1 MHTIKNYIML
11 AGLVALS
18 TSAVAQEEE
27 GPSMYTYATYFYCDV
42 TGQERADE
50 IVKSTNAPVYDQM
63 VKEGKMSAWGWL
75 AHHTGG
81 KWRRIQYHQA
91 PSVEAL
97 LDAQEEMG
105 KRLDAATDGA
115 PDNEFGKI
123 CNAHD
128 DYIWAVEAGSASK
141 ARGEAGFSVYY
152 QCDESQEERADE
164 IFKKDFAPLF
174 DKYVAAGKFTSWGW
188 QSHWVGGKYR
198 RLQTMTA
205 TSHKALLKARG
216 ELLDEMYADDNK
228 AGEEFTK
235 ICGSH
240 TDYMW
245 DIQLE
250 TP

>member
-1 MHTIKNYIML
+1 MHKIRNYIML

-18 TSAVAQEEE
+18 TSAVAQEDE
-27 GPSMYTYATYFYCDV
+27 GPSKFTYATYFYCDV

-50 IVKSTNAPVYDQM
+50 IVKSAEAPVYDGL
-63 VKEGKMSAWGWL
+63 VKEGKISAWGWL

-81 KWRRIQYHQA
+81 KWRRLQYHQA
-91 PSVEAL
+91 PTIEAL

-105 KRLDAATDGA
+105 KRLDASMDDALST
-115 PDNEFGKI
+115 ELGKI
-123 CNAHD
+123 CNAHE
-128 DYIWAVEAGSASK
+128 DYIWGVEAGSAGDT
-141 ARGEAGFSVYY
+141 RGKAGFSVYY
-152 QCDESQEERADE
+152 VCNESKEERADE
-164 IFKKDFAPLF
+164 IFKKDFAPLLN
-174 DKYVAAGKFTSWGW
+174 KYVAAGKLTSWGW

-198 RLQTMTA
+198 RLQTMSA

-216 ELLDEMYADDNK
+216 ELLEEMYADDNA
-228 AGEEFTK
+228 AGKEFTE

-245 DIQLE
+245 DIQIE

>member
-42 TGQERADE
+42 TGQDRVDE
-50 IVKSTNAPVYDQM
+50 IVKNTNAPVYDQM
-63 VKEGKMSAWGWL
+63 VKEGKMSGWGWL

-105 KRLDAATDGA
+105 KRLDAAADGA

-128 DYIWAVEAGSASK
+128 DYIWAVEAGSSGDS
-141 ARGEAGFSVYY
+141 RGKAGFSVYY
-152 QCDESQEERADE
+152 RCDESKEERADE
-164 IFKKDFAPLF
+164 IFKQDFGPLL

-188 QSHWVGGKYR
+188 SSHWVGGKYR

-216 ELLDEMYADDNK
+216 ELIDEMYAEGNK

-240 TDYMW
+240 VDYMW